1 MISIVIDGMR
11 IDVSEYNMT
20 IYSSHNVNK
29 RRRMEYIV
37 HEAILAALAKGVS
50 YKIKRSIKSLVN
62 EWSAHNVLYYLG
74 IKRPQTMHTD
84 LNDEP
89 MIRRVGYWI
98 LSRFNVSSFSF
109 HLHL

>member
-37 HEAILAALAKGVS
+37 HEAILTALTKGVS

-62 EWSAHNVLYYLG
+62 EWSAHNALYYLG

-98 LSRFNVSSFSF
+98 ISRFNVSSFSF
-109 HLHL
+109 HL